1 LRQSHSRGQRDGLSF
16 RIAPSG
22 EFPQLLPRLQQVSNE
37 WLADRNVGEKGF
49 SLGFFDPDYL
59 QHFPIAVAIHEGQ
72 VVAFANLWESGD
84 RSELSVDLMRHS
96 SAAPRSVMDYLFVEL
111 MLWGKSQG
119 YAWFN
124 LGMAPLAGLEV
135 HRLAPAWHKIGRL
148 VYRLGSDFYN
158 FDGLRAYKNKFD
170 PQWRPRYLAAPGR
183 FALARV
189 MLDVT
194 TLISGGVRQTL
205 FKGSKR

>member
-1 LRQSHSRGQRDGLSF
+1 M
-16 RIAPSG
+16 
-22 EFPQLLPRLQQVSNE
+22 
-37 WLADRNVGEKGF
+37 DR
-49 SLGFFDPDYL
+49 P
-59 QHFPIAVAIHEGQ
+59 
-72 VVAFANLWESGD
+72 VAFANLWETSD
-84 RSELSVDLMRHS
+84 KSELSVDLMRHG

-158 FDGLRAYKNKFD
+158 FDGLRGL
-170 PQWRPRYLAAPGR
+170 QGQVRPAVAATIPRGPG
-183 FALARV
+183 ALCAGTRHARRDHADFRRRPADAV
-189 MLDVT
+189 QGQKAR
-194 TLISGGVRQTL
+194 IAC
-205 FKGSKR
+205 